1 MWMRR
6 PALASPALYA
16 KGKRTDDVLKDN
28 CEVTSKQVLIDGD
41 HEGMPKE
48 WKVQTGKAAEG
59 TLNILFQKTRVGT
72 WTVGG

>member
-28 CEVTSKQVLIDGD
+28 CEVTSEQVLIDGD
-41 HEGMPKE
+41 REGMPKE
-48 WKVQTGKAAEG
+48 
-59 TLNILFQKTRVGT
+59 
-72 WTVGG
+72 